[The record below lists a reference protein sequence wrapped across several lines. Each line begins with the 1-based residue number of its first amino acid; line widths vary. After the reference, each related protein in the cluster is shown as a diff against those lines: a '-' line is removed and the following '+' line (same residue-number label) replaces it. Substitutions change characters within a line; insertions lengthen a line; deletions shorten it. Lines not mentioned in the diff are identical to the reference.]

1 MLICGDEKQSK
12 KFKMVGRTV
21 LQFFFFFQFMSFFC
35 LLNLEF
41 VVMKRFWAFEVK
53 KCFCQMFLNA
63 FFVQNKNESMHN
75 LVRAVK
81 RNFLLRFS

>member
-21 LQFFFFFQFMSFFC
+21 LKMFFPFMSFFC

-41 VVMKRFWAFEVK
+41 VVMKRFRAFEVK
-53 KCFCQMFLNA
+53 KCVCQMFLNA
-63 FFVQNKNESMHN
+63 FFVNKNESMHN
-75 LVRAVK
+75 LVRTMK